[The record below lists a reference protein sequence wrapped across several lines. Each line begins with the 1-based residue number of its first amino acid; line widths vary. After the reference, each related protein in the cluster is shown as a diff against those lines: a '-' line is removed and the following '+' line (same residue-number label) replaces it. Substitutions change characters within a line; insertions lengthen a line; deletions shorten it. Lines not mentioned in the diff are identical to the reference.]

1 MSTRTL
7 SPELH
12 SALSR
17 RAVACAWLTVCRE
30 QKRYPGL
37 TLARL
42 EHAIETELEGF
53 YLRQHGR
60 QRGQEIAC
68 ALLDDLLASGP
79 LKSAPCLS
87 FLGQVVMDELCG
99 RLKDAPVLR

>member
-1 MSTRTL
+1 MKERHLT
-7 SPELH
+7 P
-12 SALSR
+12 ALKAALYR
-17 RAVACAWLTVCRE
+17 RAVACAWLTLCHE
-30 QKRYPGL
+30 QNRYTSL

-68 ALLDDLLASGP
+68 ALLADLMAAGP
-79 LKSAPCLS
+79 LKAAPCLS

-99 RLKDAPVLR
+99 RLKDVPVLH